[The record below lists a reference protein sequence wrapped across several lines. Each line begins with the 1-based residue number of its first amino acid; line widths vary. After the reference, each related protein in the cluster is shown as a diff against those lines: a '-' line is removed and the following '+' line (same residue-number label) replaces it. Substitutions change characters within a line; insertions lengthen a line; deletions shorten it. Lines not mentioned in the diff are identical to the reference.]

1 MKLYTL
7 KSDGV
12 LVAVSND
19 KWLLEL
25 FLVQRGYILERCEIS
40 RCFDKDQAISDLFL
54 VYYFGY
60 PITSHEL
67 SYINRMEEEYRSS
80 IDEEIFRLEKI
91 LDRFDYKLS
100 KKDRKNIKKTIK
112 ALKKIDTSDDIGFAN
127 RMIGDIIN
135 QPASVMEYLE
145 NLELFKSCM
154 EES

>member
-25 FLVQRGYILERCEIS
+25 FLVQRGYKFERCEIS
-40 RCFDKDQAISDLFL
+40 RCLDKDQAISDLFL

-60 PITSHEL
+60 PITAHEL
-67 SYINRMEEEYRSS
+67 SYVNRMEEEYRSF
-80 IDEEIFRLEKI
+80 INLEIVRLEEILTK
-91 LDRFDYKLS
+91 FDFKLN
-100 KKDRKNIKKTIK
+100 KKDKKHIKKTIK

-127 RMIGDIIN
+127 RMIEDIVN

-145 NLELFKSCM
+145 NLELFRSCM